1 MAEILGT
8 TGNDTLIGT
17 AEDDVLIAYGGN
29 DILSGG
35 AGADEY
41 RLTQGK
47 GAQWVVIDDKGG
59 DGAVDTITGLRGLY
73 ASASLG
79 YQAWA
84 TAERVGDDLIV
95 TLPCCATIKM
105 RTWRQSR

>member
-1 MAEILGT
+1 MANILGT
-8 TGNDTLIGT
+8 SGNDNLIGT
-17 AEDDVLIAYGGN
+17 ALDDVLIANGGN
-29 DILSGG
+29 DFLSGGAGAG

-47 GAQWVVIDDKGG
+47 GAQWIVIDDQGG
-59 DGAVDTITGLRGLY
+59 DGANDTITGLRGIY

-84 TAERVGDDLIV
+84 S
-95 TLPCCATIKM
+95 AT
-105 RTWRQSR
+105 T